1 MSAASERAYSLIRE
15 AIVDGRLD
23 TGRKLNEEELVSL
36 CSVSR
41 TPVRDALKKLA
52 YEGYIIIRKNQ
63 GAWVKT
69 WSELE
74 VREVFDARVVME
86 GYVVG
91 LAAQKASPAAVK
103 SLGVLVED
111 FEKEIQREPELAELV
126 PLFLANNQ
134 KFHELIYDIA
144 DNPRLSDI
152 MRAVSPLPVV
162 YQTANTYDVQR
173 IKQSNLDHR
182 RMVASIAAQ
191 DKKWAQ
197 VVMEGHIHAAAA
209 AYNKV
214 FKK

>member
-23 TGRKLNEEELVSL
+23 TGRKLNEEELVKI

-74 VREVFDARVVME
+74 VREVFNARVVME
-86 GYVVG
+86 GYIIG
-91 LAAQKASPAAVK
+91 LAAEKATPTAVK
-103 SLGVLVED
+103 SLGALVDD
-111 FEKEIQREPELAELV
+111 FEAVMARKPGLNKLV
-126 PLFLANNQ
+126 PLFLDNNQ
-134 KFHELIYDIA
+134 QFHELIYDIA

-152 MRAVSPLPVV
+152 MRTVSPLPVV
-162 YQTANTYDVQR
+162 YQTANSYDVAR
-173 IKQSNLDHR
+173 ITQSNLDHR
-182 RMVASIAAQ
+182 RMVASIAAK

-197 VVMEGHIHAAAA
+197 VIMEGHIHAAAA
-209 AYNKV
+209 VYNKNY
-214 FKK
+214 KK

>member
-1 MSAASERAYSLIRE
+1 MSAASERAYHLIRE

-23 TGRKLNEEELVSL
+23 TGLKLNEEELVKI

-86 GYVVG
+86 GYIVG
-91 LAAQKASPAAVK
+91 LAAEKATPAAVE
-103 SLGVLVED
+103 SLGAVVDE
-111 FEKEIQREPELAELV
+111 FEGLMAEKPSLNELV
-126 PLFLANNQ
+126 PLFLDNNQ

-162 YQTANTYDVQR
+162 YQTANSYDVQR
-173 IKQSNLDHR
+173 ITQSNLDHR
-182 RMVASIAAQ
+182 RMVASIAAK
-191 DKKWAQ
+191 DTKWAQ
-197 VVMEGHIHAAAA
+197 VIMEGHIHAAAA